1 MRSRTAERP
10 VGEIRPGDHA
20 AFSFTTAAEQEQV
33 IGPFLCEGLDAR
45 QKVIYISGGGPRQL
59 PGLGDRPD
67 ADHCTGTGQ
76 LRIIPRGTACSTWGR
91 FDPDRMLT
99 VVGQEI
105 RQAAEQGYS
114 AVRLTADMSWVL
126 GQPGGY
132 PLLLASE
139 SVFDETIA
147 PGTETMAICQFDRNR
162 CAPDQ
167 LSALS
172 DSHRIWV
179 TADPEFDDGVLRITR
194 SHAPHGLRLSGE
206 LDAARHRPF
215 MTALAA
221 LGEVR
226 ADIHLDF
233 TDVRFLDLGT
243 LSLLVTHAMRTP
255 LSPVLVLDHL
265 PPDVSRLIQALG
277 WHHFPGLTHG
287 RPRRPGSQ

>member
-1 MRSRTAERP
+1 MERRTAERP

-20 AFSFTTAAEQEQV
+20 AFSFTTPAEQAQV
-33 IGPFLCEGLDAR
+33 IGPFVQDGLDAH

-67 ADHCTGTGQ
+67 ADHFAATGQ
-76 LRIIPRGTACSTWGR
+76 LRVIPRGVACLTRGR

-99 VVGQEI
+99 VIGQEI
-105 RQAAEQGYS
+105 NQAAEQGYS
-114 AVRLTADMSWVL
+114 AIRLTADMTWVL
-126 GQPGGY
+126 DQPGGY
-132 PLLLASE
+132 PLMLANE
-139 SVFDETIA
+139 AGFDEAFT
-147 PGTETMAICQFDRNR
+147 PETKIMAICQLNRNR

-167 LSALS
+167 LSALN
-172 DSHRIWV
+172 DGHQIRV
-179 TADPEFDDGVLRITR
+179 TASPEFDDGVLRITR

-215 MTALAA
+215 TTALTA
-221 LGEVR
+221 LGEVG
-226 ADIHLDF
+226 ADVHLDF

-255 LSPVLVLDHL
+255 PGPVLVLDHL
-265 PPDVSRLIQALG
+265 PPDVARLIQALG

-287 RPRRPGSQ
+287 RSRHL